1 MIMMF
6 IKGRWSSDSRPECL
20 CMYVCLCRERTEGG
34 LLVYMP
40 LSQCEHQRMSAKL
53 PTETGMR
60 WMRWAMCVCMQLCL
74 CQEPSGM
81 PHIVCAEGKKSPVS
95 ICLLLALNHT
105 DVHLC
110 TKKKSAGK
118 SRNMQKNKQSALCI
132 FLYERCESK
141 RSKRRNE

>member
-6 IKGRWSSDSRPECL
+6 IEGRWSSDSRRECL
-20 CMYVCLCRERTEGG
+20 CMYFCLCRERTEGG
-34 LLVYMP
+34 LLVYMYMP

-81 PHIVCAEGKKSPVS
+81 PHIVCTEGKKSPVS

-110 TKKKSAGK
+110 TKIF
-118 SRNMQKNKQSALCI
+118 SRQ
-132 FLYERCESK
+132 E
-141 RSKRRNE
+141 